1 MYGIAMLRFK
11 QFSGSGG
18 ELERAVN
25 DWLTQFEPDVRQ
37 MSQTVASDG
46 SVSMA
51 FLFEESFRGQEIR
64 LASEHG
70 VANATGLAAP
80 AAGIPDDP
88 IIVPEE
94 PGYLSQDSG

>member
-1 MYGIAMLRFK
+1 MLRFK
-11 QFSGSGG
+11 QFSGSGP
-18 ELERAVN
+18 ELEQAVN
-25 DWLTQFEPDVRQ
+25 SWLAQFEPDVRQ
-37 MSQTVASDG
+37 MSQTVGSDG

-70 VANATGLAAP
+70 VQNATGPAVP
-80 AAGIPDDP
+80 AASIPDRP

-94 PGYLSQDSG
+94 PGSLSGDSG